1 MIRLTNL
8 SLNELKLIAQYR
20 NISDYENKSKKDLIK
35 AISKPKLKLGINKKK
50 LEEIR
55 KDFYN
60 LRHKFSKEE
69 VDKYRK
75 VFCDIKNY
83 RYLSESEIEDVRKNF
98 NELERSLI
106 FKKFHGDIDSVDYAD
121 LDNYDDFA
129 DDDEYRKI
137 GSIRKLFKE
146 FDRDYYKPIRTD
158 DGFAGR
164 RNNYIEYK
172 SKGDRYEN
180 LSPEEYLNM
189 IRPYL
194 RDLINEHISA
204 IKLNNNNSNN
214 NNSNNN
220 NDTDRAE
227 WKI

>member
-1 MIRLTNL
+1 MFVKYRNDKIDKNL

-98 NELERSLI
+98 NELESSLI

-121 LDNYDDFA
+121 LDNYDENYDFA

-158 DGFAGR
+158 DGFAGID
-164 RNNYIEYK
+164 NNYIDMLVKEIDMKIYQLK
-172 SKGDRYEN
+172 N
-180 LSPEEYLNM
+180 
-189 IRPYL
+189 I
-194 RDLINEHISA
+194 LI
-204 IKLNNNNSNN
+204 
-214 NNSNNN
+214 
-220 NDTDRAE
+220 
-227 WKI
+227 